1 MARVGRVSAKF
12 EGELL
17 EEQYVQALIQSL
29 EMSLA

>member
-1 MARVGRVSAKF
+1 MARVRRVSAKF

-17 EEQYVQALIQSL
+17 EEQCVQALIQSL